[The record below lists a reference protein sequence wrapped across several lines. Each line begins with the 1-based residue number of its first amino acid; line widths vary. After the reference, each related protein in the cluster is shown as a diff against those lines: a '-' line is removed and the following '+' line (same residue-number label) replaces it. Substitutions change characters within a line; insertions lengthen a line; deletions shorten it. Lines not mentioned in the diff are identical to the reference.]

1 MVGSYRTAETVRRR
15 VLASGLAAA
24 IAIFLLLQA
33 GFGSWRLA
41 ALLTLTLPV
50 SLSGGV
56 LAAVITRADMSLGAL
71 AGFLAVLAI
80 AARGG
85 VTVITRAQEFER
97 DGGAA
102 RAAAVV
108 QAAGERLGATVTTAL
123 ATAVALVPLIVTG
136 TVPGQEIAQPIAVV
150 VAGGLVTAA
159 LVTAFLVPAVYAP
172 PVGARQP
179 QPLHRP
185 RHITE
190 AAVSRRTP
198 TILLLTAAA
207 LVLPACGYSAAADEE
222 GDGPASVEQV
232 DGSDQAR
239 VVVKPAAARRIGLE
253 TAPVALGQVDRN
265 LVVRGTVVAGDGGT
279 LSVRVALPSASAGSV
294 DASRPA
300 RILALAAGQAW
311 SPGDSA
317 ALGVPGGG
325 GARYYRLAGAGAA
338 GLHAGARLRVQL
350 ALHGSGQRKT
360 VPYSAVISIDGG
372 TWVYARTGPLT
383 FMRRPIAVDEVDGD
397 AAVLAR
403 AHPPGRGS

>member
-1 MVGSYRTAETVRRR
+1 M
-15 VLASGLAAA
+15 
-24 IAIFLLLQA
+24 
-33 GFGSWRLA
+33 
-41 ALLTLTLPV
+41 
-50 SLSGGV
+50 
-56 LAAVITRADMSLGAL
+56 
-71 AGFLAVLAI
+71 
-80 AARGG
+80 
-85 VTVITRAQEFER
+85 
-97 DGGAA
+97 
-102 RAAAVV
+102 
-108 QAAGERLGATVTTAL
+108 
-123 ATAVALVPLIVTG
+123 
-136 TVPGQEIAQPIAVV
+136 
-150 VAGGLVTAA
+150 
-159 LVTAFLVPAVYAP
+159 
-172 PVGARQP
+172 
-179 QPLHRP
+179 
-185 RHITE
+185 
-190 AAVSRRTP
+190 SRRTP

-300 RILALAAGQAW
+300 RILDLGGRAGLVAPATAPP
-311 SPGDSA
+311 SGP
-317 ALGVPGGG
+317 GVPGGG
-325 GARYYRLAGAGAA
+325 GARYYRLAGAGA

-360 VPYSAVISIDGG
+360 VPYSAVIYWIDGG

-397 AAVLAR
+397 VAVLTSG
-403 AHPPGRGS
+403 PPAGTQIVSVGGEELLGTEFEIEGE